1 MKTKIVN
8 GTFHFKRKRFIY
20 WDGAIKRIKQVQGK
34 TRIVENNGNT
44 YVVIPVGYY
53 DKYRGFMIP
62 IIEDYDSLEE
72 IK

>member
-20 WDGAIKRIKQVQGK
+20 WDGAIKSAKKISGKLRI
-34 TRIVENNGNT
+34 IENNRNI
-44 YVVIPVGYY
+44 YVVLPA
-53 DKYRGFMIP
+53 DSNTNKGFMIP
-62 IIEDYDSLEE
+62 IIENYDSLEE